1 MKHWTQREATTG
13 GTISPGAVNDE
24 LRAQQSSI
32 TTLDRDQLPG
42 NYVSSDRL
50 KDYALTRVYSAEE
63 THTGGEQTT
72 AVYTGTV
79 PTNSWQAVTFGVYA
93 GGWQNIDDDAIT
105 LAGFK
110 GGHLQI
116 EWAGNAYIMGGF
128 ADGLNVP
135 FPKSPRYVNLR
146 ITANGL
152 TIAEKRGPCYHE
164 AFRVIGSTLVP
175 QGDVSIRFQ
184 WRIVGPSED
193 DGLTT
198 SDSKRVPQAH
208 LYSMR
213 YLAIGR
219 WR

>member
-128 ADGLNVP
+128 ANGLNVP

-146 ITANGL
+146 ITANGV
-152 TIAEKRGPCYHE
+152 TIAEKRGPASHE
-164 AFRVIGSTLVP
+164 AFRVIGSTLVT
-175 QGDVSIRFQ
+175 QGDVTIRFQ
-184 WRIVGPSED
+184 WRISGASED
-193 DGLTT
+193 DGITT
-198 SDSKRVPQAH
+198 TAGLFFMQAH